1 MHNQIVSEERRIGNP
16 RIWDRLIGHL
26 SGFVKLEFLE
36 GVGVGVGV
44 EVVGGVDF
52 GGGTNVVGNI
62 GLRILRLRHFCRV
75 DEASSRVQRKLERT
89 EIFAFRLY
97 IVFDWEAE
105 MRDKLN

>member
-1 MHNQIVSEERRIGNP
+1 MS
-16 RIWDRLIGHL
+16 GHL
-26 SGFVKLEFLE
+26 SGFVKLEFLG

-62 GLRILRLRHFCRV
+62 GLRILRLRHVCRV
-75 DEASSRVQRKLERT
+75 DEASLRVRRQFERT
-89 EIFAFRLY
+89 EIFDFRLY

-105 MRDKLN
+105 M